1 MIQEKIN
8 QIISNGHFDHIAP
21 HKKRSDARI
30 MVAMSGGVDSSVVA
44 AILHH
49 AGFQIIGATM
59 RLYDSGSSTAK
70 KEGAC
75 CAGVDIMDAK
85 RVANQIGFPH
95 YVLNYEKIFQEKV
108 IDYFVNEYVEGQTP
122 IPCVK
127 CNEDIKFDVL
137 IKNAKDI
144 ECDALITGHYL
155 QKIWN
160 NNRFELHRG
169 EDPKKD
175 QSYFLFATT
184 QEQLDYVYFPLGGTE
199 KSTTR
204 EIAEHFQLITA
215 KKRES
220 QDICFVQ
227 GKSYTE
233 VVRKFVNTTPG
244 EVVDESGKILG
255 KHTGIINYTVG
266 QRRGLNIALHY
277 PLYVLGIDKEKNQV
291 IVGPKESL
299 YQQKIPL
306 RDINWLDGNLHEQ
319 HLRQIQVK
327 VRSTTPQL
335 KAVLCIER
343 DNIYVMLNEPHMG
356 ICPGQACVFY
366 DGMHMLGGGW
376 IVKEK
381 ICAIVDID

>member
-1 MIQEKIN
+1 MIQEKID
-8 QIISNGHFDHIAP
+8 QIIREGHFDRIAP
-21 HKKRSDARI
+21 HKNRSDVRI

-44 AILHH
+44 AIIHH
-49 AGFQIIGATM
+49 AGFQVIGATM
-59 RLYDSGSSTAK
+59 RLYDSGSNTAK

-85 RVANQIGFPH
+85 RVANQVGFPH
-95 YVLNYEKIFQEKV
+95 YVLNYEKVFKEKV
-108 IDYFVNEYVEGQTP
+108 IDYFVDEYVDGKTP

-127 CNEDIKFDVL
+127 CNEDIKFDL
-137 IKNAKDI
+137 LMKNAQDI

-155 QKIWN
+155 KKIW
-160 NNRFELHRG
+160 RDGKFEIHRG

-184 QEQLDYVYFPLGGTE
+184 QKQLDYVYFPLGGVE

-204 EIAEHFQLITA
+204 EIADHFKLITA

-233 VVRKFVNTTPG
+233 IVRKFADTTPG
-244 EVVDESGKILG
+244 DIVDESGKILG
-255 KHTGIINYTVG
+255 KQTGIINYTVG

-306 RDINWLDGNLHEQ
+306 RDINWLDGSLQNQ
-319 HLRQIQVK
+319 HMRKIQVK

-335 KAVLCIER
+335 DAVLHIE
-343 DNIYVMLNEPHMG
+343 NENAFAMLSEPHIG
-356 ICPGQACVFY
+356 ICPGQVCVFY
-366 DGMHMLGGGW
+366 DGTRMLGGGW

-381 ICAIVDID
+381 IC